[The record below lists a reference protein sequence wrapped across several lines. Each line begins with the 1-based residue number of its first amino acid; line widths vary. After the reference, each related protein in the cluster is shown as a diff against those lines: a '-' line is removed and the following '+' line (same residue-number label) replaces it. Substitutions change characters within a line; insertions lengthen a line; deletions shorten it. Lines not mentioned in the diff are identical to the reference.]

1 MLKSRFLQFFYLL
14 VLLVIV
20 LGSCANDKAILDS
33 KYTISYKSL
42 ANVEANLLSLDIY
55 PINSKNTTPVVI
67 WVHGGAWSGGDKKNN
82 IAKKIRLFHSLGY
95 SLVSVNYRLSSS
107 TPAGKKVQHPDHIN
121 DLSDAVSWI
130 YKNIDQYNA
139 DKTKMV
145 IMGHSAGA
153 QLVALLATDA
163 SYLAQRGLSP
173 MIFKGVM
180 SLDTGAYDFTK
191 LLEIG
196 DSQVAKNYKRVF
208 GNSNTVQTSAIS
220 YIKNNKSLA
229 QFWLFAERGSK
240 DRKNI
245 LANIIE
251 LLLAE
256 GVSVSKIDANSLSHA
271 EVNHNI
277 GAPNEKLM
285 TNAIVEFLKTAF
297 K

>member
-1 MLKSRFLQFFYLL
+1 M
-14 VLLVIV
+14 IV
-20 LGSCANDKAILDS
+20 LGSCANDKVILDR
-33 KYTISYKSL
+33 KYTVSYKSL

-55 PINSKNTTPVVI
+55 PINSKNRTPVII
-67 WVHGGAWSGGDKKNN
+67 WVHGGAWSGGDKNNN
-82 IAKKIRLFHSLGY
+82 IANKIRLFHSLGY
-95 SLVSVNYRLSSS
+95 TLVSVNYRLSSA
-107 TPAGKKVQHPDHIN
+107 TPAGKKVQHPNHIN
-121 DLSDAVSWI
+121 DLADAVSWV
-130 YKNIDQYNA
+130 YKNIEQYNA
-139 DKTKMV
+139 DKSKML

-153 QLVALLATDA
+153 QLVALLASDA

-173 MIFKGVM
+173 TIFKGV
-180 SLDTGAYDFTK
+180 GAYDFTK

-196 DSQVAKNYKRVF
+196 DSEVAKNYQRVF
-208 GNSNTVQTSAIS
+208 GNSKTVQTSAIS

-256 GVSVSKIDANSLSHA
+256 GVSVSKIDANGLSHA
-271 EVNHNI
+271 EANRNI
-277 GAPNEKLM
+277 GALNEKLM
-285 TNAIVEFLKTAF
+285 TNAVVEFLETAF